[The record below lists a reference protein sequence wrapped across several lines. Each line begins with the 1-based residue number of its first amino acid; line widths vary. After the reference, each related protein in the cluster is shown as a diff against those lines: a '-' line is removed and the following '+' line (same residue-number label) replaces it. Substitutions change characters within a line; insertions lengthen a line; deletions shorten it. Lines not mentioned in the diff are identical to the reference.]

1 MIPKY
6 VSYSIDPLYEL
17 ELRLLTMLAGLHTQT
32 GLHSLIIQVLN
43 IKSLLPR
50 HLIQSFHFC
59 TQ

>member
-17 ELRLLTMLAGLHTQT
+17 ELRLVTMLAGLHTQT
-32 GLHSLIIQVLN
+32 GLHCLIIQVLN

-50 HLIQSFHFC
+50 RLIQSFHFC